1 MGALP
6 ILTRDDRNG
15 TVFVQDQNPDGTIV
29 ILRCA
34 AGDDLGGVAITPQK
48 PKVWPMY
55 RALKTE
61 GLRMEDVL
69 ASDFELVLDTTN
81 LPVGRLEFDLGHFIE
96 QIELCLKAGDKV
108 IHLNR
113 KDASQWGLRIKEAA
127 H

>member
-15 TVFVQDQNPDGTIV
+15 MVFVQDQNPDGTIV
-29 ILRCA
+29 VLRCA
-34 AGDDLGGVAITPQK
+34 AGNDVGGVAITPQK
-48 PKVWPMY
+48 PKVWPMF
-55 RALKTE
+55 LDMETE

-69 ASDFELVLDTTN
+69 PSDFELVLDTTE
-81 LPVGRLEFDLGHFIE
+81 LPVGRLEFDLGQFVE
-96 QIELCLKAGDKV
+96 QIEQSLKTGGKV